1 MKDLFV
7 ADLAA
12 NQTISSSFLVK
23 EKTLRSRRNDPNKVY
38 LSMKLGDR
46 TGELEG
52 RVWENADRVSQE
64 FQAHD
69 VIRVSGKVELY
80 QGKKQLNIRSLQR
93 CPTAEVDPADF
104 LPCTRRDVVGI
115 FPATHYR
122 KDVQGEDA
130 A

>member
-23 EKTLRSRRNDPNKVY
+23 EKTLRSRRNDPSKVY

-52 RVWENADRVSQE
+52 RVWENADPSPRN
-64 FQAHD
+64 F
-69 VIRVSGKVELY
+69 R
-80 QGKKQLNIRSLQR
+80 
-93 CPTAEVDPADF
+93 PMT
-104 LPCTRRDVVGI
+104 
-115 FPATHYR
+115 
-122 KDVQGEDA
+122 
-130 A
+130 